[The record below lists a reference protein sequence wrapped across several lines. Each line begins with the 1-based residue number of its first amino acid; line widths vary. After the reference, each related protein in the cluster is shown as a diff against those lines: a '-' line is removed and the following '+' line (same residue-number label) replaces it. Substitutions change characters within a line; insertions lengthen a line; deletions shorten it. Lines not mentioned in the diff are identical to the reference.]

1 MLASPRLASRR
12 ATNFGTA
19 FLVVDNQRFRRCGMV
34 GSGGYDLSLAHTTK
48 MKVHGPTSN
57 FAGRRF
63 ATESESR
70 EWLLEDL

>member
-1 MLASPRLASRR
+1 MLSRV
-12 ATNFGTA
+12 AKSGE
-19 FLVVDNQRFRRCGMV
+19 FRYSVPCSGQLKIPQMGPV
-34 GSGGYDLSLAHTTK
+34 GSGGHRLSLAHTTK
-48 MKVHGPTSN
+48 VKVHGPTTN

>member
-1 MLASPRLASRR
+1 MLAWRGVAWPRADNSS
-12 ATNFGTA
+12 TA
-19 FLVVDNQRFRRCGMV
+19 FRVVGDQRFRTCGPV
-34 GSGGYDLSLAHTTK
+34 RSGGYDLNLADTTK
-48 MKVHGPTSN
+48 LKTHGQACN